1 MSNSNLSMSIDAQQL
16 RAIFETAV
24 DCLII
29 IDSYGNI
36 SKINPAGAKLFGY
49 KVKELL
55 HRNINILMPDP
66 HKNKHDLYLQNYQK
80 TGIGKIIGIGRDVVG
95 KKKDGMLF
103 PCRLSVNEFLMQSKK
118 CFAGIIH
125 DLTNRKEQEEKILE
139 LNRQLKGKVETK
151 TKDLSNV
158 VNELL
163 ETNNRLGNE
172 IKEREKVEA
181 VLRNNEMEIR
191 KALEKEKE
199 LNDLKSNFVSM
210 ASHEFRTPLS
220 TILSSTTLIAKY
232 LENGSIEKTEKH
244 FDRVVSSVKHLT
256 EMLDDLLSLA
266 KFNEGKVSV
275 SPERIF
281 IHEFCEEFIEIN
293 RGLLKP
299 GQEIITEI
307 SGQNQEVFLDKKLLN
322 HILLNLF
329 SNSIKYSKDDG
340 RIKCEI
346 DIVNQ
351 ILVIKIIDQGVGIP
365 LKQQKYLFTRFFRA
379 ANVINIQGTGLGL
392 NIVRE
397 YLDLMGGT
405 IEFESIEN
413 IGTTFTVMIPLVE
426 KDVIE

>member
-1 MSNSNLSMSIDAQQL
+1 
-16 RAIFETAV
+16 
-24 DCLII
+24 
-29 IDSYGNI
+29 
-36 SKINPAGAKLFGY
+36 
-49 KVKELL
+49 
-55 HRNINILMPDP
+55 
-66 HKNKHDLYLQNYQK
+66 
-80 TGIGKIIGIGRDVVG
+80 
-95 KKKDGMLF
+95 
-103 PCRLSVNEFLMQSKK
+103 
-118 CFAGIIH
+118 
-125 DLTNRKEQEEKILE
+125 
-139 LNRQLKGKVETK
+139 
-151 TKDLSNV
+151 
-158 VNELL
+158 
-163 ETNNRLGNE
+163 
-172 IKEREKVEA
+172 
-181 VLRNNEMEIR
+181 
-191 KALEKEKE
+191 
-199 LNDLKSNFVSM
+199 
-210 ASHEFRTPLS
+210 
-220 TILSSTTLIAKY
+220 
-232 LENGSIEKTEKH
+232 
-244 FDRVVSSVKHLT
+244 
-256 EMLDDLLSLA
+256 MLDDLLSLA

-281 IHEFCEEFIEIN
+281 IHEFCEEFIEMN